1 MLTKLLKYDFK
12 SLSKVLL
19 PVYGISLLLAL
30 LTRIANILADKFS
43 VFSVPSGFISAIF
56 VIILIAVPIV
66 TFIFTILKFYQ
77 NLVKDEGYLMHTIP
91 VSKHSLILSKT
102 ISSTIYLVIS
112 GIMIFVLLF
121 VGVYGLWFDSKVVH
135 TFVEAIG
142 HIDTI
147 FLILLLL
154 SIFIGVV
161 FNQIMIY
168 ASIALGQ
175 KHNSKVL
182 YSIIYGIVI
191 YNATQII
198 SAILLLPF
206 MLMDSN
212 YQQYVDGSNVLDF
225 GLINGFIALSLVISA
240 LFIVAYYFLAVK
252 TFDRKLNLE

>member
-1 MLTKLLKYDFK
+1 
-12 SLSKVLL
+12 
-19 PVYGISLLLAL
+19 
-30 LTRIANILADKFS
+30 
-43 VFSVPSGFISAIF
+43 
-56 VIILIAVPIV
+56 
-66 TFIFTILKFYQ
+66 
-77 NLVKDEGYLMHTIP
+77 
-91 VSKHSLILSKT
+91 
-102 ISSTIYLVIS
+102 
-112 GIMIFVLLF
+112 
-121 VGVYGLWFDSKVVH
+121 
-135 TFVEAIG
+135 
-142 HIDTI
+142 
-147 FLILLLL
+147 
-154 SIFIGVV
+154 
-161 FNQIMIY
+161 MIY

-225 GLINGFIALSLVISA
+225 GLINGFIALSLVISV

>member
-1 MLTKLLKYDFK
+1 M
-12 SLSKVLL
+12 
-19 PVYGISLLLAL
+19 
-30 LTRIANILADKFS
+30 
-43 VFSVPSGFISAIF
+43 
-56 VIILIAVPIV
+56 
-66 TFIFTILKFYQ
+66 
-77 NLVKDEGYLMHTIP
+77 
-91 VSKHSLILSKT
+91 
-102 ISSTIYLVIS
+102 
-112 GIMIFVLLF
+112 
-121 VGVYGLWFDSKVVH
+121 
-135 TFVEAIG
+135 EAIG

-225 GLINGFIALSLVISA
+225 GLINGFIALSLVISV
-240 LFIVAYYFLAVK
+240 LFIIAYYFLAVK